1 MLVLGLILILLS
13 AGALIA
19 VLASGTDEQA
29 ALYGSNVELPTLVI
43 FLAGAATLL
52 LFIMGLELLRS
63 GMRRANKNRKNNKKL
78 RKLEKR
84 EQLRHETKADGST
97 GPVDGPRRHHPAGG
111 STAATARPL
120 PAARRPTTTAAPGAG
135 PDTRTDGPFQT
146 PPPASR

>member
-97 GPVDGPRRHHPAGG
+97 GPVDSSDTGPTTG
-111 STAATARPL
+111 STG
-120 PAARRPTTTAAPGAG
+120 TTGPGDG
-135 PDTRTDGPFQT
+135 TGTGTDTPHDGPFQT
-146 PPPASR
+146 PPPPSR